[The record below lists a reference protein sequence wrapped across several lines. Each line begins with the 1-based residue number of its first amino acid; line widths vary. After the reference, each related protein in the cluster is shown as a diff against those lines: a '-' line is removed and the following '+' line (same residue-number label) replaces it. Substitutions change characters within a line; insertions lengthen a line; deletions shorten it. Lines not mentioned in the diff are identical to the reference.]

1 MNARMSNSVICDR
14 SFEFAS
20 LALRLCDRIWE
31 RGPSGRHL
39 ASQLMRSATSIGSNA
54 EEAQEA
60 QTKADVIAKMSISR
74 KEARETTWWLRLT
87 VKNGIAATKDVEWEL
102 SEAQQLLRMI
112 RSAILTARA
121 SSKRGSHTH
130 D

>member
-1 MNARMSNSVICDR
+1 MSNSVICDR

-20 LALRLCDRIWE
+20 RALKLCDRIWE
-31 RGPSGRHL
+31 RGPSARHV

-60 QTKADVIAKMSISR
+60 QTKADFIAKMSISR

-87 VKNGIAATKDVEWEL
+87 VKNAIAAPKDVEWEL
-102 SEAQQLLRMI
+102 GEAQQLLRMI

-121 SSKRGSHTH
+121 SSRRGSTTR

>member
-1 MNARMSNSVICDR
+1 MSNSIICDR

-20 LALRLCDRIWE
+20 RAFKLCDRLWE
-31 RGPSGRHL
+31 RGPWARHL
-39 ASQLMRSATSIGSNA
+39 ASQLLSCATSVGANA

-60 QTKADVIAKMSISR
+60 QTKADFIAKMSISR
-74 KEARETTWWLRLT
+74 KEEREAVWWLRLV
-87 VKNGIAATKDVEWEL
+87 VKNGLATAKDVEWEL
-102 SEAQQLLRMI
+102 SEARQLLVMI

-121 SSKRGSHTH
+121 SSRRGANSR

>member
-1 MNARMSNSVICDR
+1 MCSS
-14 SFEFAS
+14 
-20 LALRLCDRIWE
+20 
-31 RGPSGRHL
+31 
-39 ASQLMRSATSIGSNA
+39 TSIGSNA

-60 QTKADVIAKMSISR
+60 QTKADFIAKMSISR

-87 VKNGIAATKDVEWEL
+87 LKNGIVAKKEAEWEL
-102 SEAQQLLRMI
+102 GEAQQLLRMI

-121 SSKRGSHTH
+121 SSKRGSHSR

>member
-1 MNARMSNSVICDR
+1 MSNSVICDR

-20 LALRLCDRIWE
+20 RALKLCDRIWE
-31 RGPSGRHL
+31 RGPSARHV

-60 QTKADVIAKMSISR
+60 QTKADFIAKMSISR

-87 VKNGIAATKDVEWEL
+87 V
-102 SEAQQLLRMI
+102 
-112 RSAILTARA
+112 
-121 SSKRGSHTH
+121 
-130 D
+130 